1 MSSFIQISVSA
12 SVSTPIS
19 SCLWHVLLCLLWGQ
33 LCFWKVAVW
42 KSSSIW
48 PKLHPKAT
56 MHHKSLHLDNRNIE
70 PQVTENTYCWL
81 HNVWQMRRPWSALD
95 LCIKQHSLGQGN
107 HRGNLV
113 LAFGGTALCHRE
125 WRQEFSALINLAIP
139 HLGGWMQCPH
149 RPCSVCVY
157 MCVYARAHAHAHM
170 CTCTHTRVRV
180 CIHLYRA

>member
-1 MSSFIQISVSA
+1 MSSFIQMSASA

-19 SCLWHVLLCLLWGQ
+19 SYLP
-33 LCFWKVAVW
+33 LCFWTVAVR
-42 KSSSIW
+42 KSSSIR
-48 PKLHPKAT
+48 PKLHPNAT
-56 MHHKSLHLDNRNIE
+56 THHKSLHLDNRNIE

-113 LAFGGTALCHRE
+113 LAFGGIALCHRE
-125 WRQEFSALINLAIP
+125 WRQEFSALIDLAIP

-149 RPCSVCVY
+149 RRCC
-157 MCVYARAHAHAHM
+157 MYAR
-170 CTCTHTRVRV
+170 TCVRTHTCACV
-180 CIHLYRA
+180 CAYICKCTYRA